1 MEIVQYLENF
11 NLISIILRMTLA
23 TLFGGLIGLDRAAHG
38 QSAGIRTFALVCL
51 GSSMV
56 MITNEYL
63 FTVYGNGDPARL
75 AAQVIRH
82 WIPWGWKY
90 PDYWKK
96 LCERIDNSSGIMDNG
111 MPGNF
116 DWFRLYGRQCLRFF
130 GNYIYFVGDDPME
143 SLYG

>member
-63 FTVYGNGDPARL
+63 FTVYGNGDR
-75 AAQVIRH
+75 QDWQHR
-82 WIPWGWKY
+82 
-90 PDYWKK
+90 
-96 LCERIDNSSGIMDNG
+96 SSVALD
-111 MPGNF
+111 
-116 DWFRLYGRQCLRFF
+116 
-130 GNYIYFVGDDPME
+130 
-143 SLYG
+143 SLGLEVS

>member
-75 AAQVIRH
+75 AAQVISG
-82 WIPWGWKY
+82 IGFLGAG
-90 PDYWKK
+90 

>member
-63 FTVYGNGDPARL
+63 FTVYGCLLYTSPSPRDPKTSRM
-75 AAQVIRH
+75 
-82 WIPWGWKY
+82 P
-90 PDYWKK
+90 
-96 LCERIDNSSGIMDNG
+96 SSA
-111 MPGNF
+111 
-116 DWFRLYGRQCLRFF
+116 
-130 GNYIYFVGDDPME
+130 
-143 SLYG
+143 

>member
-75 AAQVIRH
+75 AHR
-82 WIPWGWKY
+82 
-90 PDYWKK
+90 
-96 LCERIDNSSGIMDNG
+96 SSVALD
-111 MPGNF
+111 
-116 DWFRLYGRQCLRFF
+116 
-130 GNYIYFVGDDPME
+130 
-143 SLYG
+143 SLGLEVS